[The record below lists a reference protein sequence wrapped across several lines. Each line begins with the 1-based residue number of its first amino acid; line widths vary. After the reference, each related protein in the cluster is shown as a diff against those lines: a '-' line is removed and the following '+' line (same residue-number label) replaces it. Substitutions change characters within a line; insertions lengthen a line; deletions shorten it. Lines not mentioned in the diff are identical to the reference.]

1 MARKN
6 IDLDFFN
13 YGIKQYDMQLIE
25 SYSMEN
31 KVDFY
36 WLRDYVLKEYQKQ
49 KNEKDKD
56 LDIDSVKKII
66 KNALKKAK

>member
-36 WLRDYVLKEYQKQ
+36 WLRDYVLKEYHAQ
-49 KNEKDKD
+49 KNDKDK
-56 LDIDSVKKII
+56 KTKINLFLLTNLSSNI
-66 KNALKKAK
+66 F

>member
-13 YGIKQYDMQLIE
+13 YGIKHYDMQLIE
-25 SYSMEN
+25 SFSVEN
-31 KVDFY
+31 KVDFD

-66 KNALKKAK
+66 KNALKKVK